1 MPCYDFSS
9 QSSLKAIGCGGTRLS
24 EIDVVV
30 DVKARQLLRE
40 YAWDVVAVEG
50 LSVRSGADRIS
61 KIVEFRWQMLWYLA
75 NRGMQSFA

>member
-1 MPCYDFSS
+1 M
-9 QSSLKAIGCGGTRLS
+9 S
-24 EIDVVV
+24 EIEVVV
-30 DVKARQLLRE
+30 DVKARQFLRE